1 MSLLDRPLDVIPV
14 PIPADCADGFEAAYW
29 RRPDAYLDPQVWR
42 PMSALALIPDA
53 DRECGCP
60 SCEVTDTDSGSAGS
74 RWMNTTC
81 GYR

>member
-1 MSLLDRPLDVIPV
+1 
-14 PIPADCADGFEAAYW
+14 
-29 RRPDAYLDPQVWR
+29 
-42 PMSALALIPDA
+42 MSALALIPAA

-60 SCEVTDTDSGSAGS
+60 GCEVTDTDGGSAGS